1 MKCVEG
7 RCEWVPIYYRTLLL
21 SIYLCNV
28 HIFVREIII
37 LPSHVLTAIMFIRTC
52 DMCHVYGMY
61 NVLPLW
67 ICYTSKGVLCGS
79 VVCFVHTFSLSRMAS
94 MNKSGSRQKKPLPL
108 LKSGRCGWSSMPS
121 QQRDIEPYKSSLL
134 VYPGTGSLE

>member
-7 RCEWVPIYYRTLLL
+7 GGGGRCVWVPIYCRTLLL
-21 SIYLCNV
+21 SIYLCHV

-37 LPSHVLTAIMFIRTC
+37 LPFHVLTAIMFIRTC
-52 DMCHVYGMY
+52 DNIQCMCHVYGMYTY

-94 MNKSGSRQKKPLPL
+94 MNKSGSRQKKLLPL
-108 LKSGRCGWSSMPS
+108 LK
-121 QQRDIEPYKSSLL
+121 
-134 VYPGTGSLE
+134 